1 MMAERKSAQDK
12 EKKTKQSENNCTC
25 TILQIVNCWN
35 AIIIIINNNVT
46 ISSQPVKA
54 AHAHLNRMILW
65 LFIMLCVAL
74 LEENSFVAALQ
85 EEQRNYMTILI
96 VFE

>member
-1 MMAERKSAQDK
+1 MMAEGKSAQD
-12 EKKTKQSENNCTC
+12 EEKTKQSENNCTC

-35 AIIIIINNNVT
+35 AIIIINNNVT